1 MAKIE
6 PLEKLHLP
14 QVLDLANAH
23 LGAVI
28 PGWALTADFL
38 WERLKRNPAEHVTD
52 PWVVERNAVVGVVND
67 RVCAA
72 AHLLRYGA
80 DTRWTGTA
88 EVAWVLFWP
97 QEHLAGEEVL
107 KACMRQ
113 MDTWRATDQRVS
125 GPLPVPP
132 CVGVPHVWP
141 HIGRILEQFGY
152 ARGAEVDESVY
163 GGILQGIPS
172 PGEAPVAGVSIHR
185 DLGKFRTRFVAR
197 LEGRDVAYVECNSDL
212 TLGGQLPAL
221 SGWGE
226 LSEVET
232 SKAMRS
238 RGLGSWVMRHAVEWL
253 RLAGC
258 NRVVFSVDR
267 DDEKAGAGRFYRR
280 FGWTPLVR
288 QNHWTRTARA

>member
-6 PLEKLHLP
+6 PLEEYHLP

-28 PGWALTADFL
+28 PGWSMTAGYFRD
-38 WERLKRNPAEHVTD
+38 RLKRNPTEWVTD
-52 PWVVERNAVVGVVND
+52 PWVAERKSLVCVVDD

-72 AHLLRYGA
+72 AHLLRYGD
-80 DTRWTGTA
+80 DTRWTETA
-88 EVAWVLFWP
+88 EVAWLLFWP
-97 QEHLAGEEVL
+97 QEHLAGKMIL
-107 KACMRQ
+107 KACLRRMKA
-113 MDTWRATDQRVS
+113 WKATDQRVS

-141 HIGRILEQFGY
+141 HIGRLLEQCGY
-152 ARGAEVDESVY
+152 TCNAEVDESIY
-163 GGILQGIPS
+163 GGPLEGIPS

-185 DLGKFRTRFVAR
+185 DLGKFSTRFVAR
-197 LEGRDVAYVECNSDL
+197 LEGRDIAYVECDSDL
-212 TLGGQLPAL
+212 TRGGQLPAL

-232 SKAMRS
+232 TKAMRN

-258 NRVVFSVDR
+258 SRVVFSVDR
-267 DDEKAGAGRFYRR
+267 DDERASAGRFYRR

-288 QNHWTRTARA
+288 QNHWTRSSEA